1 MSTQGRRLRRAALYA
16 VERADEIIQN
26 TEGELSVI
34 RLACRLGD
42 TGRHY
47 ACWNRTDPKELRE
60 IALDAA
66 ADALLL
72 AEACDRELDAE
83 EGR

>member
-16 VERADEIIQN
+16 VERADEIIR
-26 TEGELSVI
+26 EADGELSVI

-47 ACWNRTDPKELRE
+47 ACWNITDPEKLRE

-72 AEACDRELDAE
+72 AEACDRATE
-83 EGR
+83 EEP